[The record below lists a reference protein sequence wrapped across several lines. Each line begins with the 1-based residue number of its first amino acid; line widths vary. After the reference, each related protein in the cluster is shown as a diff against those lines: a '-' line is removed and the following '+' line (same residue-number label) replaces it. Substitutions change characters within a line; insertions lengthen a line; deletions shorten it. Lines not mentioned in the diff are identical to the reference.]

1 MPWNMTIRGE
11 RIRIRMTRRGHWDES
26 YTLSENLFLAYQRG
40 AGQRY
45 YDLGLQYL
53 DDKTWFD
60 PSVAQ

>member
-1 MPWNMTIRGE
+1 MP
-11 RIRIRMTRRGHWDES
+11 
-26 YTLSENLFLAYQRG
+26 ENLFLAYQRG

-60 PSVAQ
+60 PLVAQ